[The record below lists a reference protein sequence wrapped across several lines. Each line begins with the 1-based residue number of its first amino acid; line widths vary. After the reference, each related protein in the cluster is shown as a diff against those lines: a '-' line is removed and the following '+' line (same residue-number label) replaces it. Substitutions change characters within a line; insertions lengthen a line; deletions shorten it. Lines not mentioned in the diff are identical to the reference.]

1 MVAMKSLISNN
12 MKEKIL
18 SFCLTYWKEIGLVL
32 LLLVVFSK
40 SQYDM
45 RNIIKAHEISQQ
57 SLKTQIETLKG
68 LHSEELK
75 KRDDALKEYQQEL
88 QRLEERYEAKLVE
101 IEDLTQVEIDVIIK
115 EFKEDKDLLIERFIE
130 TYGFTYVE

>member
-1 MVAMKSLISNN
+1 
-12 MKEKIL
+12 MKEKVIA
-18 SFCLTYWKEIGLVL
+18 FCVTHWKEIGLVL

-75 KRDDALKEYQQEL
+75 KRDDAIKEYQEEL

-101 IEDLTQVEIDVIIK
+101 IEDLTQDEIDVIVK

>member
-1 MVAMKSLISNN
+1 MMTSMMIFDNLKSKL
-12 MKEKIL
+12 L
-18 SFCLTYWKEIGLVL
+18 SFCLKHWKEIGLVL
-32 LLLVVFSK
+32 LLLVVFGK

-75 KRDDALKEYQQEL
+75 KRDDAIKQYQEEL

-101 IEDLTQVEIDVIIK
+101 IEDLTQDEIDVIVK